1 MITPREMQIAYETGL
16 FYYIFFL
23 GPLNASLGVPP
34 AAHSGRCTM
43 RGGQPRNQKRPK
55 SDGTAANGDCTC
67 SKENRRDPKDR
78 NGIREPAVRAMQR
91 FPHTR
96 PIAPPRSGSTR
107 PGPEVRF
114 YSLAS
119 YFGLPDIRHNE
130 ARSALSERSDVR
142 QGDIRTGPD
151 HRTNYPNIASR
162 NAEGRGGRLPAR
174 RIRQRIPL
182 PHRQTPAKDLPLQS
196 APEPARP
203 PKSTRLP
210 ACSPELRNPSSFLLP
225 LYQPSVSKLGRT
237 QARSKNTFAAAVPE
251 LSPDSQNLNRFRAAL
266 LVRPCKRFRPT
277 AGSSSGPADRTSP
290 GT

>member
-1 MITPREMQIAYETGL
+1 MITPREIQIAYETGL

-23 GPLNASLGVPP
+23 GPLNASLAAPP

-43 RGGQPRNQKRPK
+43 RGEQPRNQKRPK
-55 SDGTAANGDCTC
+55 SDSTAANGDCTC

-107 PGPEVRF
+107 PGLEIRF

-162 NAEGRGGRLPAR
+162 NAEGRGGGGCRHGESGRGYRFRTARL
-174 RIRQRIPL
+174 RQRTCRSS
-182 PHRQTPAKDLPLQS
+182 PHRNP
-196 APEPARP
+196 RG
-203 PKSTRLP
+203 
-210 ACSPELRNPSSFLLP
+210 LRNPPASRHAAPSSGIRP
-225 LYQPSVSKLGRT
+225 ASCYRCTRRPS
-237 QARSKNTFAAAVPE
+237 RSSDAHK
-251 LSPDSQNLNRFRAAL
+251 
-266 LVRPCKRFRPT
+266 LVRKTHSQPPFPNFRPIHKT
-277 AGSSSGPADRTSP
+277 
-290 GT
+290 

>member
-43 RGGQPRNQKRPK
+43 RGEQPRNQKRPK

-107 PGPEVRF
+107 PGLEIRF

-162 NAEGRGGRLPAR
+162 NAEGRGGEAAGTENPAEDTASAPPDSGKGPAAPVRTGTRAASEIHPPPGMQPRAPESVQLLATAVPAVRLEAR
-174 RIRQRIPL
+174 THTNSFEKHIRSRRSRTFARFTKPEQIPGG
-182 PHRQTPAKDLPLQS
+182 TPRPPLQTI
-196 APEPARP
+196 
-203 PKSTRLP
+203 STDSRI
-210 ACSPELRNPSSFLLP
+210 
-225 LYQPSVSKLGRT
+225 VIRT
-237 QARSKNTFAAAVPE
+237 
-251 LSPDSQNLNRFRAAL
+251 
-266 LVRPCKRFRPT
+266 
-277 AGSSSGPADRTSP
+277 G
-290 GT
+290 

>member
-1 MITPREMQIAYETGL
+1 MPRLAYLRQPTPADARCAAGNRETRNARNPTAQRQTET
-16 FYYIFFL
+16 
-23 GPLNASLGVPP
+23 AP
-34 AAHSGRCTM
+34 A
-43 RGGQPRNQKRPK
+43 QK
-55 SDGTAANGDCTC
+55 
-67 SKENRRDPKDR
+67 NRRDPKDR

-114 YSLAS
+114 YSLAP

-151 HRTNYPNIASR
+151 HRTNYPNIAGR
-162 NAEGRGGRLPAR
+162 NAEGRGGLPAR
-174 RIRQRIPL
+174 RIRQRTPL

-210 ACSPELRNPSSFLLP
+210 ACNPELRNPSSFLLP
-225 LYQPSVSKLGRT
+225 LYPPSVSKLGRT
-237 QARSKNTFAAAVPE
+237 QTRSKNTFAAAVPE